1 MAFREK
7 VAYLS
12 LGTNL
17 LIWGYYFSMLAGA
30 LGSHHVGNDL
40 FIGTFIGCV
49 VLSVLVQIAL
59 NIALAVLSPKDAA
72 SPVDERERLIDLNA
86 TRIAY
91 HLMSGG
97 VMTVVLMSPILAGGA
112 PFVFG
117 ANEAT
122 GSAVTLVANGVIF
135 FVVLADV
142 ARCASLILRYRRD
155 SLA

>member
-1 MAFREK
+1 
-7 VAYLS
+7 
-12 LGTNL
+12 
-17 LIWGYYFSMLAGA
+17 
-30 LGSHHVGNDL
+30 
-40 FIGTFIGCV
+40 
-49 VLSVLVQIAL
+49 
-59 NIALAVLSPKDAA
+59 
-72 SPVDERERLIDLNA
+72 
-86 TRIAY
+86 
-91 HLMSGG
+91 MSGG